1 MDTQTK
7 TFDLACNRVLITGAG
22 GFLGSHLVERL
33 TSLGAEVMGISRSR
47 GNLDLLPPS
56 ICSFKACDLRDREA
70 IAHVCRSFRPQIV
83 FHLASQRDASEGYSQ
98 AKACV
103 EGNLA
108 ATLNVLDAACESG
121 ASSFIYGD
129 SCKVYGNCDVPFRE
143 SMPARPL
150 SSYAA
155 TKAAGWEY
163 CLLYARLHEIA
174 VVSIRPTIIYGPRQS
189 FNLVTHVTESVMAG
203 RGEIRLDG
211 GSQTR
216 DPLYIDDAI
225 EAFIFAGRSAAQLRG
240 RVINIGGGHEITV
253 ADLARETLKAL
264 DRQLPIICD
273 SSRRRLTE
281 TQRSYC
287 DNAEARELLAW
298 TPRIGLNEGLRQTV
312 EFLMA
317 TKAMPYAVN
326 Q

>member
-1 MDTQTK
+1 MDTQTHS
-7 TFDLACNRVLITGAG
+7 FDLAHCRVLITGAG
-22 GFLGSHLVERL
+22 GFLGSHLVEGL
-33 TSLGAEVMGISRSR
+33 TNLGAEVMGVSRSR
-47 GNLDLLPPS
+47 GNLDLLPPGF
-56 ICSFKACDLRDREA
+56 CAFKACDLREREA
-70 IAHVCRSFRPQIV
+70 IANICRSFRPQIV

-98 AKACV
+98 AQACL
-103 EGNLA
+103 EGNLT
-108 ATLNVLDAACESG
+108 ATLNVLDGACQ
-121 ASSFIYGD
+121 SSAEAFIYGD
-129 SCKVYGNCDVPFRE
+129 SCKVYGSCDVPFRE
-143 SMPARPL
+143 STPARPL

-189 FNLVTHVTESVMAG
+189 FNLITHVTESVMAG
-203 RGEIRLDG
+203 RREIRLDG

-225 EAFIFAGRSAAQLRG
+225 GAFIQAGRFSPQLRG
-240 RVINIGGGHEITV
+240 RVINIGGGREITV
-253 ADLARETLKAL
+253 ADLAGETLRVLNRK
-264 DRQLPIICD
+264 LPIVCD

-287 DNAEARELLAW
+287 DNAEARQLLAW
-298 TPRIGLNEGLRQTV
+298 FPRVSLSEGLRQTV

-317 TKAMPYAVN
+317 TKAMPYAAN
-326 Q
+326 K